1 LGGAAE
7 GYGTNMVVLVL
18 LVLLALAVGIGG
30 LVKGVLWLALIGL
43 VLLLIGGFT
52 GYRTLGS
59 RRM

>member
-1 LGGAAE
+1 
-7 GYGTNMVVLVL
+7 MVVLVL

-43 VLLLIGGFT
+43 VLLVIGGFT